1 MTEARSKTR
10 QSPETPV
17 SVTSFDAASATID
30 PLLQA
35 SNRLLAGW
43 MAVNSEILEFGR
55 ARLDRSLAIGKAL
68 AQSTSIDEAIDLQSQ
83 YVRTVV
89 QDYVAESNKIVD
101 LGTRSLLDSMSELRP
116 IAHPHRTEDA
126 AAAE

>member
-10 QSPETPV
+10 QPPEKPV
-17 SVTSFDAASATID
+17 SVTSFDAAGATID

-43 MAVNSEILEFGR
+43 VAVSSEILEFGR
-55 ARLDRSLAIGKAL
+55 ARLDQNLAIGKAL
-68 AQSTSIDEAIDLQSQ
+68 AQSGSIDEAIDLQSQ

-116 IAHPHRTEDA
+116 IAHHRTEHA

>member
-10 QSPETPV
+10 RSPETPLN
-17 SVTSFDAASATID
+17 VTSFDAGATID

-35 SNRLLAGW
+35 GNRLLAGW
-43 MAVNSEILEFGR
+43 MAVSSEILEFGQ
-55 ARLDRSLAIGKAL
+55 ARLNRSLAIGKAL
-68 AQSTSIDEAIDLQSQ
+68 AQSGSIDEAIDLQSQ

-116 IAHPHRTEDA
+116 ISHRAEHA
-126 AAAE
+126 EAAE

>member
-1 MTEARSKTR
+1 MTETRSKTR
-10 QSPETPV
+10 QSAETPV
-17 SVTSFDAASATID
+17 SVTPFDAGATID

-35 SNRLLAGW
+35 GNRLLAGW

-68 AQSTSIDEAIDLQSQ
+68 AQSNSIDEAIDLQSQ

-116 IAHPHRTEDA
+116 IAHRATEHA
-126 AAAE
+126 EAAE